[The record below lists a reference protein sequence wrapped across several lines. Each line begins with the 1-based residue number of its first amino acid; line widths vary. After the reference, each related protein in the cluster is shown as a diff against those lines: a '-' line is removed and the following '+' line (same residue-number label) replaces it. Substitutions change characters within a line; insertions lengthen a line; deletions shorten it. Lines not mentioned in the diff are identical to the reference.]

1 MFFLLIM
8 FVVVVCGIYL
18 YRSYRSEKQRMQ
30 RMDRIEEAASTI
42 VNTRIDT
49 ALEDIYETA
58 DE

>member
-1 MFFLLIM
+1 M